1 MQLGLLKTF
10 LIVIAA
16 IALLGSTFKIL
27 KEYERA
33 VIFRLGKLLR
43 TKGPGLIFL
52 IPLVDR
58 MKKIDLR
65 LVSIDVPRQDIMTLD
80 NVPVTVDA
88 VVYFLITDPARAVIG
103 IQNIYQSTF
112 LIAQTTL
119 RNILGQVELDD
130 LLSQQS
136 KINQQLQ
143 QVVSEHTSQWGIKI
157 PIVEIKE
164 VTLPEEMKR
173 VMAKQAETER
183 ERRARIID
191 AQGEYQAAQTLAD
204 AGKILSN
211 TPQSVQLRYLQ
222 TLRDISLQKGSTIVF
237 PFPLDVVDPFV
248 QGIKKIFQQ
257 KEPETKRENEESA
270 KSIVEE
276 TIAYSET

>member
-10 LIVIAA
+10 IIIMAA
-16 IALLGSTFKIL
+16 IALLGSAFKIL

-33 VIFRLGKLLR
+33 VIFRLGKLLS

-58 MKKIDLR
+58 MKRIDLR
-65 LVSIDVPRQDIMTLD
+65 LVSIDVPRQDIMTRD

-88 VVYFLITDPARAVIG
+88 VVYFLITDPARAVIS

-119 RNILGQVELDD
+119 RNILGQLELDD

-143 QVVSEHTSQWGIKI
+143 KVISEHTSQWGIQI

-173 VMAKQAETER
+173 AMAKQAETER

-191 AQGEYQAAQTLAD
+191 AQGEYQDAQTLAD
-204 AGKILSN
+204 AGKILSH
-211 TPQSVQLRYLQ
+211 TPQSLQLRYLQ
-222 TLRDISLQKGSTIVF
+222 TLRDISTQKGSTILF
-237 PFPLDVVDPFV
+237 PFPLDLIDPFV
-248 QGIKKIFQQ
+248 KGMKKFLQ
-257 KEPETKRENEESA
+257 KEETEIKEEKKRGR
-270 KSIVEE
+270 
-276 TIAYSET
+276 